1 MNTGKGESLGEHQ
14 QTHIHKLETDLK
26 KPVIALV
33 VPAYNESE
41 NLRHFL
47 DLVNQTTENLNDYSW
62 EYIFV
67 DDGSSDDTWE
77 LIKDLAQT
85 DPRVRG
91 VSLSRNFGKE
101 IALTAGLELAGDVDA
116 LIFIDADLQ
125 HPPHVIADMVTQW
138 EQGYQI
144 VSTKREA
151 IQYSMTRKIGSRFFH
166 FMLNRFSDL
175 KDQTRGTDFR
185 LLDREAFRVL
195 KTFEERTR
203 FFRGLIDWMGFK
215 KTFVTFSAPDRAKGE
230 SAFKF
235 STLIQMAI
243 NSFTTFSLLPLR
255 VTGWLGLTVVSLTLA
270 VLFYMII
277 SQFFFTQYF
286 TPLAYFVV
294 FNTLLFGVVLT
305 ALGLIA
311 LYIGHIH
318 TEVIRRPLYIVQDR
332 IGFNATSNLES
343 QNEI

>member
-1 MNTGKGESLGEHQ
+1 METPRQTQIHSL
-14 QTHIHKLETDLK
+14 KTDLK
-26 KPVIALV
+26 KPVIAVV
-33 VPAYNESE
+33 VPACNESK
-41 NLRHFL
+41 NLKEFL
-47 DLVNQTTENLNDYSW
+47 DTINQTTEKLTAYYW

-67 DDGSSDDTWE
+67 DDGSSDNTWE
-77 LIKDLAQT
+77 LIEELAET

-125 HPPHVIADMVTQW
+125 HPPQVIADMVTQW
-138 EQGYQI
+138 ENGYQI
-144 VSTKREA
+144 VATHRET
-151 IQYSMTRKIGSRFFH
+151 IRYSMTRKLGARLFY

-175 KDQTRGTDFR
+175 EVQPKGTDFR
-185 LLDREAFRVL
+185 LLDREVLKVL

-215 KTFVTFSAPDRAKGE
+215 KTFVTFSAPDRANGE
-230 SAFKF
+230 STFKL
-235 STLIQMAI
+235 SNLVLMAI

-255 VTGWLGLTVVSLTLA
+255 ITGWLGLTVVSMSLA
-270 VLFYMII
+270 VLFFMII
-277 SQFFFTQYF
+277 TQFFFAQVF

-294 FNTLLFGVVLT
+294 FNTLLFGVVLA

-318 TEVIRRPLYIVQDR
+318 TEVIRRPLYIVQDKV
-332 IGFNATSNLES
+332 GFKKDE
-343 QNEI
+343 

>member
-1 MNTGKGESLGEHQ
+1 MDTPQ
-14 QTHIHKLETDLK
+14 QTKIHKLETELK

-33 VPAYNESE
+33 VPACNESK
-41 NLRHFL
+41 NLQAFL
-47 DLVNQTTENLNDYSW
+47 DLVNQTTEKLTAYYW

-67 DDGSSDDTWE
+67 DDGSSDNTWE
-77 LIKDLAQT
+77 LIEELAQT

-125 HPPHVIADMVTQW
+125 HPPEVIRDLVKQW
-138 EQGYQI
+138 ENGYQI
-144 VSTKREA
+144 VATNRET
-151 IQYSMTRKIGSRFFH
+151 IRYSMTRKLGARFFY

-175 KDQTRGTDFR
+175 NVQPRGTDFR
-185 LLDREAFRVL
+185 LLDREVLKVL

-215 KTFVTFSAPDRAKGE
+215 KTFVTFSAPDRANGE
-230 SAFKF
+230 SAFKLR
-235 STLIQMAI
+235 TLILMAI

-255 VTGWLGLTVVSLTLA
+255 VTGWLGLTVVSLSLA
-270 VLFYMII
+270 VLFFMVIT
-277 SQFFFTQYF
+277 QFFFTQYY

-318 TEVIRRPLYIVQDR
+318 TEVIRRPLYIVQDKV
-332 IGFNATSNLES
+332 GFDSS
-343 QNEI
+343 S

>member
-1 MNTGKGESLGEHQ
+1 MDTPRQTQIHSL
-14 QTHIHKLETDLK
+14 KTDLK
-26 KPVIALV
+26 KPVIAVV
-33 VPAYNESE
+33 VPACNESK
-41 NLRHFL
+41 NLKEFL
-47 DLVNQTTENLNDYSW
+47 DTINQTTEKLTAYYW

-67 DDGSSDDTWE
+67 DDGSSDNTWE
-77 LIKDLAQT
+77 LIEELAKT

-138 EQGYQI
+138 ENGYQI
-144 VSTKREA
+144 VATNRET
-151 IQYSMTRKIGSRFFH
+151 IQYSMTRKLGARLFY

-175 KDQTRGTDFR
+175 RVQPKGTDFR
-185 LLDREAFRVL
+185 LLDREVLKVL

-215 KTFVTFSAPDRAKGE
+215 KTFVTFSAPDRANGE
-230 SAFKF
+230 STFK
-235 STLIQMAI
+235 LNNLVLMAI

-255 VTGWLGLTVVSLTLA
+255 ITGWLGLTVVSMSLA
-270 VLFYMII
+270 VLFFMVIT
-277 SQFFFTQYF
+277 QFFFSQYF

-318 TEVIRRPLYIVQDR
+318 TEVIRRPLYIVQGKV
-332 IGFNATSNLES
+332 GFKE
-343 QNEI
+343 NE